1 MTFETGRAELSGEAE
16 EILQAASK
24 LVKDNAT
31 YSVDVIGFTDDVGTA
46 GSNVTL
52 SWRREEMV
60 RRFMVEHGVP
70 LNRFSFIGLGEDR
83 ATGTT
88 SSVRA
93 KERHVAIV
101 VYRPAD

>member
-1 MTFETGRAELSGEAE
+1 
-16 EILQAASK
+16 
-24 LVKDNAT
+24 
-31 YSVDVIGFTDDVGTA
+31 
-46 GSNVTL
+46 
-52 SWRREEMV
+52 MV

-93 KERHVAIV
+93 KERHVAVV